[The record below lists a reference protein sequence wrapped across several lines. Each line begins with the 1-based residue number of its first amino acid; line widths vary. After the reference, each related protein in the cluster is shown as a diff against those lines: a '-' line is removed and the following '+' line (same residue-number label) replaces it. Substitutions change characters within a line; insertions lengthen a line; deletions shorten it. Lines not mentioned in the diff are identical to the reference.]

1 MSYSNAF
8 GLPFK
13 VVVRSG
19 RKQKIKYRQK
29 NMCFDYTKPAGDGF
43 KVTDPT
49 GNTAIRNVMKQNPPI
64 ESNKKDN
71 LYHLMNSTT
80 LSELSWHENFYK
92 TVLKRGGALQA
103 ERL

>member
-29 NMCFDYTKPAGDGF
+29 NMCFDYTTPAGDGF
-43 KVTDPT
+43 NISDPT
-49 GNTAIRNVMKQNPPI
+49 GNAAVRNIMRQKPPI
-64 ESNKKDN
+64 EESKRDN
-71 LYHLMNSTT
+71 LYHLMNSIAS
-80 LSELSWHENFYK
+80 SELSWYESFYK
-92 TVLKRGGALQA
+92 TVLKRGRALQA
-103 ERL
+103 KRM